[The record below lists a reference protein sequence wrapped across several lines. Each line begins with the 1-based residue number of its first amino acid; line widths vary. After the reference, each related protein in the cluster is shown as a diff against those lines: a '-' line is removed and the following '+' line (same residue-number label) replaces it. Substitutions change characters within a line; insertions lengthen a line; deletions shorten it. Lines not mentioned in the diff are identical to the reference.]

1 MNNESL
7 KSLWYN
13 EHTIKIQ
20 NHPLHHFHLCSCSK
34 NRIKCIFWQKWRHQ
48 HKAHLGIIM
57 KVVLAIAF
65 FLAASWMP
73 EIEAMTSCQRG
84 WRLFFKEKM
93 CYKYFPGNRSYYSAR
108 KLCKQQGGYKVKK
121 GRILILPNKTTQT
134 KICWGGWQATKT

>member
-1 MNNESL
+1 
-7 KSLWYN
+7 
-13 EHTIKIQ
+13 
-20 NHPLHHFHLCSCSK
+20 
-34 NRIKCIFWQKWRHQ
+34 
-48 HKAHLGIIM
+48 M

-108 KLCKQQGGYKVKK
+108 KLCKQQGGYKKLLSLLTLE
-121 GRILILPNKTTQT
+121 GTITLPLSLPT
-134 KICWGGWQATKT
+134 KIFGLVDEECMVGGHGMMARHGLIHTGDQMNQII